1 MRGSVQM
8 GESRISRMG
17 TNGFSNG
24 SVRGLLERCCSAM
37 RQASPGQGLA
47 GEWEAREWGRCR
59 GSDWPELFVGMG
71 TVAGTPEGTAVG
83 VGRRL

>member
-24 SVRGLLERCCSAM
+24 SVRGLLER
-37 RQASPGQGLA
+37 GFFGN
-47 GEWEAREWGRCR
+47 ET
-59 GSDWPELFVGMG
+59 DLF
-71 TVAGTPEGTAVG
+71 AADPKAG
-83 VGRRL
+83 VGD